1 MDSPKIVMDSP
12 KIVMDKLHLG
22 GLYGKHRQGHIFPS
36 T

>member
-1 MDSPKIVMDSP
+1 MDSPKIVMDS
-12 KIVMDKLHLG
+12 VMDKLHLG